1 MNQLLNVRRKR
12 IMPAVLPT
20 SRYAFIKAEWHHEIV
35 DQAHGSF
42 LDEMKR
48 RGVDESFIEPHEVP
62 GAFEIPL
69 LAQTLAET
77 GKYSAVIACAFVVNG
92 GIYRH
97 EFVADAVIKGLMSVQ
112 LETGVPMISVVLTP
126 RDFHEHDQHRR
137 FFKEHFVVKGVEAAS
152 TCLKAVAKLRAVRT
166 EVLEC

>member
-1 MNQLLNVRRKR
+1 MNQILNARRKR
-12 IMPAVLPT
+12 IMPTIPPAQ
-20 SRYAFIKAEWHHEIV
+20 RFAFIKAEWHQEIV
-35 DQAHGSF
+35 DQAHSSI

-48 RGVDESFIEPHEVP
+48 RGVDEAVIEPHEVP

-77 GKYSAVIACAFVVNG
+77 GSYSAVIACAFVVNG

-112 LETGVPMISVVLTP
+112 LETGVPVISVVLTP
-126 RDFHEHDQHRR
+126 RDFHEHDEHRR
-137 FFKEHFVVKGVEAAS
+137 FFKEHFIVKGAEAAS
-152 TCLKAVAKLRAVRT
+152 ACLKAVAKLRAVRT